1 MLDIGLAEFVAMV
14 WMVHGKFMPVQR
26 DAETRA
32 VARVDACAKM
42 MEQRLDFTPL
52 NIAAQRVVEYCLKD
66 IPVLVAHGAM
76 MQISGVDVNPKIT
89 LDTLSGSSPPSG

>member
-14 WMVHGKFMPVQR
+14 RMVHGKLMPVQR
-26 DAETRA
+26 DAKSRA

-52 NIAAQRVVEYCLKD
+52 NIAAQRVMENCLQD
-66 IPVLVAHGAM
+66 IAVLVAHGAM
-76 MQISGVDVNPKIT
+76 MQICGFGVNPKIT
-89 LDTLSGSSPPSG
+89 LSDSSPQSA